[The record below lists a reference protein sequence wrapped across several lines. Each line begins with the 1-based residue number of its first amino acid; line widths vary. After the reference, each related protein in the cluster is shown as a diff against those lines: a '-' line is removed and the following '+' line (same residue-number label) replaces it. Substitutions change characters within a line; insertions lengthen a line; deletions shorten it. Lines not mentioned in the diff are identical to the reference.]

1 MKHFFTQKSGRNVL
15 LRGIRFLAVV
25 MFLSFVSTE
34 AAAQCDNTLNFG
46 QWGSATA
53 PTSGSATFSTCNYY
67 GEYSPLNGVA
77 ANTIYTCQ
85 IAAGGY
91 VTVYQGTANGTL
103 IANGTS
109 PLSWTSTVA
118 GTYYVHWNS
127 NAACGT
133 AFSCNTT
140 SVTYVGPGS
149 GCTNPVIAGTIVAP
163 SAACSG
169 SPTTLTLAG
178 ASTGTGLSYN
188 WYSSTNGTTFGA
200 SIGTN
205 ASISVSQTVATY
217 YYCEV
222 VCSGGA
228 ADYTDTVLIDINPFY
243 NCYCGSSAGSTDD
256 TKIQE
261 FEFSTTSTSSAQ
273 STCETYT
280 DYTNL
285 PTPDVFQ
292 GNTYPARVQN
302 GDCSPG
308 TVWGATA
315 YVWIDYNQSGSF
327 DASEQ
332 TIVGTYTTNGVAL
345 YTNLIADITIPLT
358 SQTGITG
365 MRVMLVE
372 GGVSGSCATYNWG
385 ETEDYLVNILP
396 PPANDVGIA
405 EINSPAFPACSFDST
420 ICVTLSNGG
429 TDTLFSADV
438 SYSINGGAVTTF
450 SWTGMI
456 PPTSTDTACVEI
468 GTVNFNA
475 GDSLLIVASMPNGLT
490 GTYFLNDSMAIN
502 DMNLSLQGTYAIPG
516 DYTTFT
522 DAVDAMMSYGVCDHV
537 IFEAANG
544 TYEEQI
550 VIPSILGAGP
560 NATITFT
567 SANADSSL
575 VILTDST
582 TTAASNYV
590 VMFDGADY
598 VTFSNMTI
606 ENTGPTYSRVFHYQG
621 GSDYNTLTN
630 NVIKG
635 AAVNSGTGND
645 ATLVYSQT
653 PASSDNYNTF
663 ANNRFQDGET
673 GLWLLGTS
681 TTNAEMSNTVE
692 NNQFINQYRAG
703 SIMAYNNNAVI
714 TGNTVTSNSGYT
726 GNSYGLD
733 CEYCDFVEISYNH
746 IYSDG
751 NDWPVFGLFSYFST
765 GTLSNPIEIYNNLI
779 SIGDS
784 SAAGTSQ
791 LRGAYIYALNSAY
804 VENNTFTIMGG
815 SATSVAAYVY
825 EPGGIIMENNLLS
838 NLNDGVAMDVAG
850 VIIADFDYNNYF
862 NSDPSGAIITYAGA
876 PFTNVQ
882 GFNNAHPQYEVNG
895 FSINPEFN
903 DTINGLI
910 CNDVLDG
917 QGKPYM
923 WLSDDLNN
931 VTRSIMPDLGAVE
944 YFAPENFSLSGDTV
958 CGSEYVVDLNG
969 PVSSVTWSVNGAQ
982 TTGQSVTLTT
992 GSTPSNINVEVSFS
1006 SVCATSTVTASAD
1019 FRLIPDVQLDS
1030 ALHLCADDV
1039 ATLTPGG
1046 GGTASYLWYP
1056 TNETSSSIQ
1065 ISEGGIYS
1073 VSKNEEGCMSQATIA
1088 VSESDGVDLQNAEV
1102 CAGDLPYQ
1110 VDATIVGGQS
1120 YSWSEGS
1127 STATVDLNTTGVYFV
1142 TVTDNQG
1149 CSSSDSI
1156 FFEAIDIPTVGFT
1169 ETHSGYVYYF
1179 NSGNSANVGS
1189 SASYAWSFGDGSAI
1203 STDAN
1208 PTHQY
1213 PWASP
1218 STPAVYIT
1226 TLTITNACGTNNKS
1240 MEIMP
1245 DPVGINELGNSIS
1258 YNVYPNP
1265 SNGFVNVEFTGT
1277 VAEQASLR
1285 VMDIS
1290 GRLVS
1295 ESSANTNDI
1304 VTLNLSSV
1312 ASGTYILEVSIDG
1325 AVSQTRISIQ

>member
-1 MKHFFTQKSGRNVL
+1 MMKHITPFFASLRKSLFMVGLVII
-15 LRGIRFLAVV
+15 G
-25 MFLSFVSTE
+25 LSFANSAFGQSCSQT
-34 AAAQCDNTLNFG
+34 ATASGTDCTNPTATINPITCTSGGTITNITLNASIGTFC
-46 QWGSATA
+46 
-53 PTSGSATFSTCNYY
+53 TSWYA
-67 GEYSPLNGVA
+67 YSIIVN
-77 ANTIYTCQ
+77 
-85 IAAGGY
+85 
-91 VTVYQGTANGTL
+91 GTA
-103 IANGTS
+103 
-109 PLSWTSTVA
+109 VA
-118 GTYYVHWNS
+118 TQQ
-127 NAACGT
+127 
-133 AFSCNTT
+133 CNQTGFNLTPYLPIT
-140 SVTYVGPGS
+140 SVAIQAVDNDAFCDFVNLSMTLNIDYTTGP
-149 GCTNPVIAGTIVAP
+149 CTNPVNAGAAVASASSVCSNSP
-163 SAACSG
+163 LTLSLTGNSTGSGLTYQWEYSAAG
-169 SPTTLTLAG
+169 SSWSIITPATNAVYAFNPTTAG
-178 ASTGTGLSYN
+178 
-188 WYSSTNGTTFGA
+188 
-200 SIGTN
+200 
-205 ASISVSQTVATY
+205 Y
-217 YYCEV
+217 YRCAV
-222 VCSGGA
+222 ICSGGTP
-228 ADYTDTVLIDINPFY
+228 DYSDSIFVDLTPFY
-243 NCYCGSSAGSTDD
+243 QCYCGSSAGFTGD

-285 PTPDVFQ
+285 PTPDVIQ

-302 GDCSPG
+302 GDCTPG
-308 TVWGATA
+308 TVFGATA

-714 TGNTVTSNSGYT
+714 TGNTVTSNSPYT

-733 CEYCDFVEISYNH
+733 CEYCDFAEFSYNH
-746 IYSDG
+746 VYSDG
-751 NDWPVFGLFSYFST
+751 NNWPIFGLFSYFST
-765 GTLSNPIEIYNNLI
+765 GTLSDPIKIYNN
-779 SIGDS
+779 
-784 SAAGTSQ
+784 
-791 LRGAYIYALNSAY
+791 
-804 VENNTFTIMGG
+804 V
-815 SATSVAAYVY
+815 
-825 EPGGIIMENNLLS
+825 
-838 NLNDGVAMDVAG
+838 
-850 VIIADFDYNNYF
+850 
-862 NSDPSGAIITYAGA
+862 
-876 PFTNVQ
+876 
-882 GFNNAHPQYEVNG
+882 
-895 FSINPEFN
+895 
-903 DTINGLI
+903 
-910 CNDVLDG
+910 
-917 QGKPYM
+917 
-923 WLSDDLNN
+923 
-931 VTRSIMPDLGAVE
+931 
-944 YFAPENFSLSGDTV
+944 
-958 CGSEYVVDLNG
+958 
-969 PVSSVTWSVNGAQ
+969 
-982 TTGQSVTLTT
+982 
-992 GSTPSNINVEVSFS
+992 
-1006 SVCATSTVTASAD
+1006 
-1019 FRLIPDVQLDS
+1019 
-1030 ALHLCADDV
+1030 
-1039 ATLTPGG
+1039 
-1046 GGTASYLWYP
+1046 
-1056 TNETSSSIQ
+1056 
-1065 ISEGGIYS
+1065 
-1073 VSKNEEGCMSQATIA
+1073 
-1088 VSESDGVDLQNAEV
+1088 
-1102 CAGDLPYQ
+1102 
-1110 VDATIVGGQS
+1110 
-1120 YSWSEGS
+1120 
-1127 STATVDLNTTGVYFV
+1127 
-1142 TVTDNQG
+1142 
-1149 CSSSDSI
+1149 
-1156 FFEAIDIPTVGFT
+1156 
-1169 ETHSGYVYYF
+1169 
-1179 NSGNSANVGS
+1179 
-1189 SASYAWSFGDGSAI
+1189 
-1203 STDAN
+1203 
-1208 PTHQY
+1208 
-1213 PWASP
+1213 
-1218 STPAVYIT
+1218 
-1226 TLTITNACGTNNKS
+1226 
-1240 MEIMP
+1240 
-1245 DPVGINELGNSIS
+1245 
-1258 YNVYPNP
+1258 
-1265 SNGFVNVEFTGT
+1265 
-1277 VAEQASLR
+1277 
-1285 VMDIS
+1285 
-1290 GRLVS
+1290 
-1295 ESSANTNDI
+1295 
-1304 VTLNLSSV
+1304 
-1312 ASGTYILEVSIDG
+1312 VSI
-1325 AVSQTRISIQ
+1325 